1 MPEDNHTPDG
11 EMSWQGH
18 LTELRSRLIKSLI
31 AIAVGMVLSA
41 FYIDPLMALLTRYA
55 DKLYFMR
62 PAEAFMIYFKVILVS
77 GVVVASPVWFY
88 QFWAFLLP
96 AFTERE
102 KKILALYVPASVLL
116 FLVGI
121 AFSFLVVLPRGLAF
135 FMNFT
140 TPGVT
145 PLLSLESYLDFV
157 LYLVLPFGFVFNL
170 PLALILMAEAGIVTS
185 AGLRKIRRYVIF
197 LSFVVA
203 AVVTPTTDML
213 SQCLLAVPMILLYE
227 ISVFLIRVVCKK

>member
-1 MPEDNHTPDG
+1 
-11 EMSWQGH
+11 MSWQGH
-18 LTELRSRLIKSLI
+18 LEELRSRLIKSLL
-31 AIAVGMVLSA
+31 AIAAGMVLSA
-41 FYIDPLMALLTRYA
+41 FYIEPLMGLLTRYA
-55 DKLYFMR
+55 EKLYFMR

-77 GVVVASPVWFY
+77 GIVVASPIWFY

-96 AFTERE
+96 AFTEKE
-102 KKILALYVPASVLL
+102 KKILALYVPSSVLL
-116 FLVGI
+116 FAAGI
-121 AFSFLVVLPRGLAF
+121 AFSFFVVLPRGLEF
-135 FMNFT
+135 FMTFT

-170 PLALILMAEAGIVTS
+170 PLALILMVEAGIITS
-185 AGLRKIRRYVIF
+185 TKLRKARRYVIF
-197 LSFVVA
+197 ISFVIA

-227 ISVFLIRVVCKK
+227 ISLLVIRVVCRK